1 MPPLPTSRRALKL
14 AVDCNIR
21 VTVDCKSIGF
31 TGRGTPRPPEP
42 PRAGWTLHGYF
53 TDAGS
58 QRRTGWALYGRRLA
72 KAHRLGT
79 LRTGRLWGHAAQ
91 GLHRQQP
98 AAPREP
104 AQRGRGTCAPRAPPP
119 RPGPPCGID
128 DSWHDELRGLAT
140 YMHVDRAAARVRKNI
155 LVFRNA
161 EN

>member
-58 QRRTGWALYGRRLA
+58 QRRTGWAL
-72 KAHRLGT
+72 
-79 LRTGRLWGHAAQ
+79 
-91 GLHRQQP
+91 
-98 AAPREP
+98 
-104 AQRGRGTCAPRAPPP
+104 
-119 RPGPPCGID
+119 
-128 DSWHDELRGLAT
+128 
-140 YMHVDRAAARVRKNI
+140 
-155 LVFRNA
+155 
-161 EN
+161 